1 MIWFAILCDFSK
13 MKWTGG
19 KKVDPAYI
27 NADKLDKSDF

>member
-1 MIWFAILCDFSK
+1 